1 MFITN
6 QYYVL
11 LWQQEKGENY
21 LVGYTTDTQSDYASD
36 NSYTVEYLKD
46 VMKNIICEKVCACTV
61 RSLVAENTFNVKVC
75 TFNFKMIQISMWFC
89 PFC

>member
-1 MFITN
+1 MFAKAAKSTVVTTIK
-6 QYYVL
+6 V
-11 LWQQEKGENY
+11 ENY
-21 LVGYTTDTQSDYASD
+21 LADTTDTQSDYASD

-75 TFNFKMIQISMWFC
+75 TFNFKMIQISM
-89 PFC
+89 